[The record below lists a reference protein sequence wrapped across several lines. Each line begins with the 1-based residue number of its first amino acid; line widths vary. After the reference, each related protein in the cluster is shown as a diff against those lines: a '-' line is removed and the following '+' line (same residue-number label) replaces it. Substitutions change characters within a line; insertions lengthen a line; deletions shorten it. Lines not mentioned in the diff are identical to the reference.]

1 MSSESERG
9 RRAVDKLT
17 QRILEHGR
25 ESGKPVSAEQARRQA
40 AEVARKTDNEK
51 GW

>member
-1 MSSESERG
+1 MNSENERG
-9 RRAVDKLT
+9 RQAMEKLT

-40 AEVARKTDNEK
+40 AEVARKTDNQK